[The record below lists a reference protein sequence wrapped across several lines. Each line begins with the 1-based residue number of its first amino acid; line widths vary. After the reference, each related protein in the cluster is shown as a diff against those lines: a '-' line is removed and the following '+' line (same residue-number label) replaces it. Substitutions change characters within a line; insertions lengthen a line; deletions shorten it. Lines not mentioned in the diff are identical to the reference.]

1 MKEIFGL
8 KVSINGQEICRAGF
22 EKENSVVKCIVS
34 SIRRK
39 DDETEVLDLS
49 VGGLNSDTRQHADW
63 AKSELSAGDKVSIEV
78 ISDDFDLPK
87 SIREPVSEKS
97 LIDQKLQYFY
107 RLKEELKDHI
117 NESTN
122 ANKK

>member
-8 KVSINGQEICRAGF
+8 KVSINGHEICRAGF
-22 EKENSVVKCIVS
+22 EKENSVVTCIIS
-34 SIRRK
+34 SVRRK

-49 VGGLNSDTRQHADW
+49 VGGLNSDSRQHVDW
-63 AKSELSAGDKVSIEV
+63 AKKELSEGDKVSIEV
-78 ISDDFDLPK
+78 ISDNFDPPK
-87 SIREPVSEKS
+87 SIREPDSEKS
-97 LIDQKLQYFY
+97 VIEQKIKYFH

-122 ANKK
+122 ADKK